1 MIEMSRSKAAENV
14 KLYNAI
20 YGIVFFGVPHGGMN
34 IEFLKPMVGDGPN
47 RSLIESLDWKNSMNT
62 DELSRSFQFG
72 LGGQPGVS
80 EVFCFYEILGSP
92 VPEPASSPLS
102 PLSTRIGVA

>member
-1 MIEMSRSKAAENV
+1 MSRSKVAETV

-20 YGIVFFGVPHGGMN
+20 YGIVFFGVPHEGMT

-47 RSLIESLDWKNSMNT
+47 RSLVESLDWKNSMNT

-72 LGGQPGVS
+72 LGGQGES
-80 EVFCFYEILGSP
+80 EVFCFYETLGSP
-92 VPEPASSPLS
+92 VPEPASSPS
-102 PLSTRIGVA
+102 FPLFA